1 MKTGNDKKRT
11 MSNIGSLLL
20 LITAII
26 WGLAFVAQQKG
37 MESVGPFTFNSV
49 RSFVAIVA
57 LSPLMILNRRKLFTV
72 TDADGNALV
81 DGSKRVNV
89 ILAGILSIGMIF
101 TVATTSQQIGISMTN
116 NVGKAGFITALY
128 IVLVPVAG
136 IFLKKRP
143 RWIVF
148 LCVAAATV
156 GLYLLCIKKGGG
168 LKFEKGDL
176 LVIACAVLFTFH
188 ILLVDHFSVRINGL
202 LIAVSQFLMVG
213 ILCGI
218 GMVLVEKPKIS
229 DLADGVMPI
238 LYAGVL
244 SSGVGYTLQIFG
256 QKYVEPTRASLIMC
270 LESVFSVLGGWL
282 ILHQK
287 MTLREGI
294 GCVIMFAA
302 ILVSQIFGSAPAKS
316 VESTKE

>member
-1 MKTGNDKKRT
+1 MKSAKNKDKLK
-11 MSNIGSLLL
+11 SNLGSMLL

-49 RSFVAIVA
+49 RSFVAIIA
-57 LSPLMILNRRKLFTV
+57 LSPFIVLNRKKLFAVKDNAGSEV
-72 TDADGNALV
+72 TD
-81 DGSKRVNV
+81 KRRKRSV
-89 ILAGILSIGMIF
+89 ILAGILSIGAIF
-101 TVATTSQQIGISMTN
+101 TLATTSQQIGIGLTD

-136 IFLKKRP
+136 ILLKKKP
-143 RWIVF
+143 KWIVW
-148 LCVAAATV
+148 LCVAAATF

-168 LKFEKGDL
+168 FRLEKGDL
-176 LVIACAVLFTFH
+176 LIIACAVLFTFH
-188 ILLVDHFSVRINGL
+188 ILLVDYFSVRLNGL

-218 GMVLVEKPKIS
+218 GMVLLEKPTMAQLI
-229 DLADGVMPI
+229 DALLPI

-244 SSGVGYTLQIFG
+244 SSGVGYTLQILG
-256 QKYVEPTRASLIMC
+256 QKYVEPTRASLLMC

-302 ILVSQIFGSAPAKS
+302 ILVCQIFGSSSADRSQSIEK
-316 VESTKE
+316 

>member
-1 MKTGNDKKRT
+1 

-72 TDADGNALV
+72 TDADGNAEK
-81 DGSKRVNV
+81 DSSKRVNV

-218 GMVLVEKPKIS
+218 GMILVEKPKIS

-294 GCVIMFAA
+294 GCIIMFAA

-316 VESTKE
+316 AESAKE